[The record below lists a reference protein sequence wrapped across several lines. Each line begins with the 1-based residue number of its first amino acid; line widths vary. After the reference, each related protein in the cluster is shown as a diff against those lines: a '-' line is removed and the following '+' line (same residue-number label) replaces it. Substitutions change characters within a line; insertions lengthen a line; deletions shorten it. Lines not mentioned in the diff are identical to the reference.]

1 MEVTSVLT
9 WWQEAKAFFQE
20 HIGEAVPQLENDAV
34 RLQRF
39 LDRDQDIVVCVLGQ
53 AAIGKS
59 TLLNALVA
67 GSETVLPAG
76 GIGPLTALA
85 TQVRFSQEP
94 YLRVRYKE
102 VRQLHGVR
110 LALEAELRRQGRVVE
125 PASPEEAPDAQS
137 PLALI
142 ETGDP
147 GEPTA
152 DLPGEAEGRARGDG
166 EGNAAEHRRTID
178 AERRKRVEELAQQ
191 VRQVV
196 KGDQFAEASLEELV
210 AGFRRVL
217 GLDTPGL
224 ASLSEADDVRTR
236 RAAIALA
243 SGRGGKSVLHSKASV
258 GQNFAALLREHAS
271 GSLAPL
277 IAEIEVG
284 WPSDILKAGLVLV
297 DLPGVGVASDRHRA
311 VTSEF
316 IRERAR
322 AIILVVDRS
331 GPTDASVELI
341 RDSGYWDRLLLSA
354 GDAESDPCA
363 LLIAV
368 SKTDEVAEEEH
379 RGLPKEQRPRKRDI
393 LARLRPEMEERIRAQ
408 AAVGFAKL
416 SDAETED
423 EVVRAARIGAG
434 KALLESMRVFAVSAT
449 QYRDLK
455 AADDDEDVRPFVRDP
470 EDTGIPQL
478 QGHLTQLASNHRADM
493 ASARDEVASR
503 ILRTASTYLD
513 RTQTLW
519 TENMRAA
526 EEAVKLREELDRFL
540 EPKCLELA
548 NREGAFR
555 EFLEGTA
562 TTRIDELVAKA
573 QASAQ
578 EEVNGYL
585 WGLRQ
590 LHWAT
595 LRATVTRGG
604 AYVSNVGR
612 RVDLAADVAQRFQEP
627 MAAVWGQT
635 LLRQVRTRT
644 QAHGRALEDIV
655 REICEWADQ
664 RSDTRVQKEVLA
676 AQHKLIRDRVEQL
689 GQVGRE
695 AVDELKDAIK
705 RDLVQRIATPI
716 RSACERFVARG
727 DAYGPGVKRRVL
739 DLFDELSR
747 TAVREAAIPAAA
759 LLKARFAEVQLEIL
773 RALAE
778 WGNPVQQ
785 AADAVVERE
794 ETRQRRSDAQRRT
807 KVLHELEELRTCM
820 PAAPQQLAA

>member
-1 MEVTSVLT
+1 MQAMSVLA
-9 WWQEAKAFFQE
+9 WWERAKAFFQE
-20 HIGEAVPQLENDAV
+20 HMEEAVPQLENDAA
-34 RLQRF
+34 RLQR
-39 LDRDQDIVVCVLGQ
+39 LLGRDRDIVVCVLGQ

-85 TQVRFSQEP
+85 TQVRYSDEP
-94 YLRVRYKE
+94 YFRVRYKD

-110 LALEAELRRQGRVVE
+110 LALEAELRRQGRAVE
-125 PASPEEAPDAQS
+125 PASPADAPDAQS
-137 PLALI
+137 PLALL
-142 ETGDP
+142 EASSSS
-147 GEPTA
+147 EPTTGQ
-152 DLPGEAEGRARGDG
+152 PGDGGDEARGDG
-166 EGNAAEHRRTID
+166 EVVEHRRTVD

-191 VRQVV
+191 VSQVV
-196 KGDQFAEASLEELV
+196 KGHQFAEANLEELV
-210 AGFRRVL
+210 VGFRRVL

-224 ASLSEADDVRTR
+224 ASLTAADDARVR
-236 RAAIALA
+236 RAAAALG
-243 SGRGGKSVLHSKASV
+243 SGRGGQAVLHSKASL
-258 GQNFAALLREHAS
+258 GHDFAGLLREHAS
-271 GSLAPL
+271 GSLASL

-284 WPSDILKAGLVLV
+284 WPSDILRAGLVLV

-322 AIILVVDRS
+322 AVILVVDRS
-331 GPTDASVELI
+331 GPTDTSVELI

-354 GDAESDPCA
+354 GDPESDPCA

-379 RGLPKEQRPRKRDI
+379 RALPKDQRLRKREI
-393 LARLRPEMEERIRAQ
+393 LARLRPEMEEKIRAQ
-408 AAVGFAKL
+408 AAVGFARL
-416 SDAETED
+416 SEAETED
-423 EVVRAARIGAG
+423 ELVRVARTEAG
-434 KALLESMRVFAVSAT
+434 KALLGSLRVFAVSAT

-455 AADDDEDVRPFVRDP
+455 AADDDEEVRPFVCDP

-478 QGHLTQLASNHRADM
+478 QNQLSQLASNHRAGL
-493 ASARDEVASR
+493 AAARDEVASR

-513 RTQTLW
+513 CAQALW
-519 TENMRAA
+519 TENLRAV
-526 EEAVKLREELDRFL
+526 EEAAKLRDELDRFL
-540 EPKCLELA
+540 EPKRLELA

-562 TTRIDELVAKA
+562 KTRIDELVAKA

-578 EEVNGYL
+578 EEVDSYL
-585 WGLRQ
+585 RGLRL

-644 QAHGRALEDIV
+644 QAHGRGLENIV

-664 RSDTRVQKEVLA
+664 RSDARVQKEIRA
-676 AQHKLIRDRVEQL
+676 AQHKLIQDRVEQL

-695 AVDELKDAIK
+695 AVGELKDAIK

-716 RSACERFVARG
+716 RDACERFVRRG
-727 DAYGPGVKRRVL
+727 DAYGPGVKQRIL
-739 DLFDELSR
+739 DLFNELSR
-747 TAVREAAIPAAA
+747 TAVGAAAVPAAT
-759 LLKARFAEVQLEIL
+759 LLKGHFAEVQFEIM

-778 WGNPVQQ
+778 WGDPIQQ

-794 ETRQRRSDAQRRT
+794 GTRRRRSDAQRRA
-807 KVLHELEELRTCM
+807 KVLQELEGLRDGM
-820 PAAPQQLAA
+820 PVPPQQLAA